1 MAQASGKLGVN
12 VRWGGAWMVI
22 TGKAGTPQEWVKAYR
37 AGGWRFLDGVHFELV

>member
-12 VRWGGAWMVI
+12 VRWGGASWMVI

-37 AGGWRFLDGVHFELV
+37 AGG